1 MIASRA
7 DEQIDSLGGDQM
19 SPTAINDAGTIVG
32 FGTTASG
39 ETHGF
44 VWTEAGGLVEMP
56 SLGRLENVGAASRT
70 GAFTGFTIDK
80 KSNGPHAVLW
90 TPSPASSKQ

>member
-1 MIASRA
+1 MATRCP
-7 DEQIDSLGGDQM
+7 
-19 SPTAINDAGTIVG
+19 PTAINDAGTIVG

-44 VWTEAGGLVEMP
+44 VWSKANGVVDIGTLGGDVSGLVEMP
-56 SLGRLENVGAASRT
+56 SLGRLQNVDAASRT

-80 KSNGPHAVLW
+80 KSLHAVLW
-90 TPSPASSKQ
+90 VPSPSSSKQ

>member
-1 MIASRA
+1 MATRCP
-7 DEQIDSLGGDQM
+7 
-19 SPTAINDAGTIVG
+19 PTAINDAGTIVG

-56 SLGRLENVGAASRT
+56 SLGRLENVDAASRT

-80 KSNGPHAVLW
+80 KSLHAVLW
-90 TPSPASSKQ
+90 APSPTSSKQ

>member
-1 MIASRA
+1 M
-7 DEQIDSLGGDQM
+7 
-19 SPTAINDAGTIVG
+19 
-32 FGTTASG
+32 
-39 ETHGF
+39 
-44 VWTEAGGLVEMP
+44 VEMP

-90 TPSPASSKQ
+90 APSPASSQR

>member
-1 MIASRA
+1 MATRCP
-7 DEQIDSLGGDQM
+7 
-19 SPTAINDAGTIVG
+19 PTAINDAGTIVG

-44 VWTEAGGLVEMP
+44 VWTEARGLVEMP
-56 SLGRLENVGAASRT
+56 SLGRLENVDAASRT

-80 KSNGPHAVLW
+80 KSLHAVLW
-90 TPSPASSKQ
+90 APSPTSSNR